1 MIPKFDGSGTDN
13 KAGFAEHGGERASRT
28 LTCRIR
34 YFTDGVILGSQ
45 SFVESHFYNLKEKL
59 GYRRRPP
66 AGCGPFKS
74 HFGLFCWRSCPLFG
88 TCWLFSSLKAFHCLR
103 TRIARIRD
111 AHLNIVFCYL
121 SSFSLLSN
129 LSLFILSAEAAK
141 ISFSDR
147 SFYSQLAL
155 CTQLSETAGRGA
167 LRKTVRTSKELSRLA
182 TSSLVSFERRSL
194 PEKAI
199 PSRYAR

>member
-1 MIPKFDGSGTDN
+1 MCCSNRQVDELLYAHPN
-13 KAGFAEHGGERASRT
+13 
-28 LTCRIR
+28 
-34 YFTDGVILGSQ
+34 
-45 SFVESHFYNLKEKL
+45 FVF
-59 GYRRRPP
+59 R
-66 AGCGPFKS
+66 
-74 HFGLFCWRSCPLFG
+74 
-88 TCWLFSSLKAFHCLR
+88 
-103 TRIARIRD
+103 
-111 AHLNIVFCYL
+111 YL

-182 TSSLVSFERRSL
+182 TSIGEQPIKRKSSSDNDAPSKSSHGFETWNRRGGFSRNF
-194 PEKAI
+194 KA
-199 PSRYAR
+199 SREAG